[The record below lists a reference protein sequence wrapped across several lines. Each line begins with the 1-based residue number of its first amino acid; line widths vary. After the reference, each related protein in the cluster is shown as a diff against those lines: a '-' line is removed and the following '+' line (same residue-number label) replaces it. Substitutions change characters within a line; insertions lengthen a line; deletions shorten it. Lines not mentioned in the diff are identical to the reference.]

1 MKRLIALL
9 CAVLLLCGCS
19 GIPNAVRRGLA
30 KPEKYTT
37 STGILLEIRSGDEI
51 RLRVS
56 FDDPEEV
63 RKYLDGGSNSGDLPS
78 WSGFQVVGANM
89 QALED
94 SGFFDEVPLGSTV
107 TIHASNFIYM
117 DGEQFYIAA
126 ISCDGKEYLSFEVG
140 FQNIQDYLE
149 QN

>member
-37 STGILLEIRSGDEI
+37 STGILLEIKFGDEMY
-51 RLRVS
+51 LKVS

-63 RKYLDGGSNSGDLPS
+63 RKYLGGEPHPAALPS
-78 WSGFQVVGANM
+78 WSGFQVVGANLD
-89 QALED
+89 ALED

-126 ISCDGKEYLSFEVG
+126 ISCDGKEYLSFDVG

>member
-9 CAVLLLCGCS
+9 CSVILLCGCS

-63 RKYLDGGSNSGDLPS
+63 RKYLDSGSNSGDIPS
-78 WSGFQVVGANM
+78 WNSFQVVGANM

-117 DGEQFYIAA
+117 DGEQYYIAA